1 MRLASVVL
9 LLCSFAAVSP
19 AQVGELSL
27 SLGQSLFK
35 DNKLGS
41 VGDLASQYKVGDGFR
56 IGARLTFNTK
66 KFIGHEIGYAY
77 SRSKLGLTNS
87 SQEASMPV
95 HQGFYDFLLYL
106 TPEGSRIR
114 PFGAGGGQFRTFVPP
129 GASVTYGTGTTKYG
143 GNYGAGL
150 KVRLTSMFAMRFDV
164 RDYITT
170 KPFDLVGKSG
180 ALHQVEASAGLGIFF

>member
-9 LLCSFAAVSP
+9 LLCAFAAVSP

-27 SLGQSLFK
+27 SLGESLFK

-114 PFGAGGGQFRTFVPP
+114 PFGCGGGQFSTFVPP

-164 RDYITT
+164 RDYVTT

>member
-9 LLCSFAAVSP
+9 VLCAFAAVSS
-19 AQVGELSL
+19 AQVGELSV
-27 SLGQSLFK
+27 SLGQSIFK

-41 VGDLASQYKVGDGFR
+41 AGDLASQFKVDDGFR

-66 KFIGHEIGYAY
+66 RFIGHEIGYAY
-77 SRSKLGLTNS
+77 SRSKLGLTS
-87 SQEASMPV
+87 SSEQASMPV
-95 HQGFYDFLLYL
+95 HQGFYDFLVYV

-114 PFGAGGGQFRTFVPP
+114 PFGAGGGQFSTFVPP

-143 GNYGAGL
+143 FNYGAGL
-150 KVRLTSMFAMRFDV
+150 KVRLTPIFAIRLDV
-164 RDYITT
+164 RDYVTT

-180 ALHQVEASAGLGIFF
+180 ALHQVEASAGLGIYF